1 MNFQALHFSSEE
13 DSDDSSV
20 DSYGSS
26 DEEGGM
32 VGGTSTATV
41 NGTQQLYG
49 KIKNMIIEIFKTMTS
64 SEFEVEF
71 TEFWKGLDFEVE
83 NIHGNSKSLR
93 KYPVLISHENYKT
106 NHPNKFRFAIL
117 FHENSFVSDVKT
129 FLNGVLNH
137 HINDLGEI
145 QVINGENTIGMGER
159 YYNGLNI
166 NFMINGKET
175 ELRFHTSKTFTFKE
189 IPNHDLEYFMGGI
202 KKHEYRFE
210 GGDNYFPDNIVK
222 REILFLKDHLDH
234 MKNAISGDNK
244 SNDGNPSPESIDFLR
259 LITEPSD
266 KTNNSENV
274 DISKDKNYKRI
285 PVPGDGNCFFYSM
298 IQALKTVGIFTTVK
312 ELREIVANMIDAD
325 KYNTYVIK
333 NVVDND
339 MDKEVLKDEE
349 TLKTFIKKHEK
360 KNVFDRLFWADENSI
375 NTIEKNMNLKFI
387 IINEEYNIEFGSNDL
402 VFTSGINPDYY
413 ILLFFFTQRH
423 YELMTYKGKSA
434 LTFEEIPHN
443 LKMKIK
449 GQDTSKSSIFSK
461 IPEFKP
467 LYDITPIMSTQL
479 LDQLYLKNH
488 PYKTILYFLILNHGS
503 DLLLNNTFTE
513 DFTKF
518 KILYDQYNPKKEND
532 QRGNY
537 EQIMTNAITLYMGYN
552 INTLTK
558 FKGYGYND
566 FFKRYYINNSI
577 AIRESVD
584 APEGAAQ
591 EVHNRNPV
599 YKGSVPVDFK
609 MDMGSLNVY
618 FDSKNIEI
626 ATPRDVEYSTKPFNP
641 LPGLIDFDRILN
653 GFMNAREHQHRE
665 HQQNPPI
672 KMTPKYQHIPP
683 ARFEYS
689 YEYRKDPERLNDEY
703 KNYKNI
709 QKDYI
714 VYEQHVNERVYQL
727 DELMTTYKS
736 IKVTIAGDANGDK
749 ISLGT
754 GLAKNQWI
762 EQGYTYEQYRQF
774 MDHLHQSLKGLKK
787 KYNDRVVYGLV
798 SGSGASAT
806 HYHVWGANESN
817 WDLKHNVQI
826 TGEGQARAMKTMG
839 AGVFGIVT
847 TPLFGKPELKESA
860 EEKTNEY
867 DIFTADLKELA
878 KAFQNVT
885 KSLNEF
891 MQTDDYT
898 RPMTK
903 ENAAAEENT
912 KKIDIEIK
920 KHEEK
925 LLLQNNKPF
934 IRNGFESISV
944 HPNTLPS
951 VHSSVNQIEKKL
963 SSQKRSLAKE
973 KKAE

>member
-20 DSYGSS
+20 DSYESS

-41 NGTQQLYG
+41 NGTEQLYG
-49 KIKNMIIEIFKTMTS
+49 KIKKMIIEIFKNKTMNS

-71 TEFWKGLDFEVE
+71 TEFWKGLDFEVQ
-83 NIHGNSKSLR
+83 NIHGTSNSLK

-117 FHENSFVSDVKT
+117 FHENSFVSDVET
-129 FLNGVLNH
+129 FLNGVLTPT
-137 HINDLGEI
+137 ITGIGKI
-145 QVINGENTIGMGER
+145 QIINGENTIGMGER

-189 IPNHDLEYFMGGI
+189 IPNHDLEYFMGEI
-202 KKHEYRFE
+202 QNHEHYFK

-244 SNDGNPSPESIDFLR
+244 SNDGNPSPEPIDFLR

-325 KYNTYVIK
+325 KYDTYVKK
-333 NVVDND
+333 NVVDKD
-339 MDKEVLKDEE
+339 MDNNVLKYEE

-360 KNVFDRLFWADENSI
+360 TNDFDLLFWADENSI

-387 IINEEYNIEFGSNDL
+387 IINEGYNIEFGSNDL

-413 ILLFFFTQRH
+413 ILLFFFTQTH

-467 LYDITPIMSTQL
+467 LYDSTPIMSTQL
-479 LDQLYLKNH
+479 LEQLYLKNH

-503 DLLLNNTFTE
+503 DLLLNNTFTFNE
-513 DFTKF
+513 DFTQF
-518 KILYDQYNPKKEND
+518 KILYDKYNPKKEND

-537 EQIMTNAITLYMGYN
+537 EKIMTNAITLYMGYN
-552 INTLTK
+552 INTLTE
-558 FKGYGYND
+558 FKGDAYNE

-577 AIRESVD
+577 AIRESLD
-584 APEGAAQ
+584 APEGAVQ
-591 EVHNRNPV
+591 EVHNHNPV
-599 YKGSVPVDFK
+599 YKGSVPEDFK
-609 MDMGSLNVY
+609 MDMGSLNEY
-618 FDSKNIEI
+618 FESSLFESSLFDIV
-626 ATPRDVEYSTKPFNP
+626 TPPDVEYSPEPFNP

-653 GFMNAREHQHRE
+653 GFMNAREHQ
-665 HQQNPPI
+665 QNPPI

-683 ARFEYS
+683 ARFEDS
-689 YEYRKDPERLNDEY
+689 YGDRKESTTLKGEYE
-703 KNYKNI
+703 NYKNI
-709 QKDYI
+709 QKDYDRYI
-714 VYEQHVNERVYQL
+714 QHVDERVYEL
-727 DELMTTYKS
+727 DKLLEDATNKITNF
-736 IKVTIAGDANGDK
+736 KVTIASDDDTTC
-749 ISLGT
+749 SLGT

-774 MDHLHQSLKGLKK
+774 MDHLHQSLKGLKN
-787 KYNDRVVYGLV
+787 KYDARVVYGRV

-806 HYHVWGANESN
+806 HYHVWGANTTHMKLN
-817 WDLKHNVQI
+817 NGDKI
-826 TGEGQARAMKTMG
+826 DGAGQAEAMETMSD
-839 AGVFGIVT
+839 GVFGIVT
-847 TPLFGKPELKESA
+847 TPVGGKPNLEDDD
-860 EEKTNEY
+860 EEKIKY
-867 DIFTADLKELA
+867 YADFTAVLKELA
-878 KAFQNVT
+878 NAEVG
-885 KSLNEF
+885 S
-891 MQTDDYT
+891 
-898 RPMTK
+898 
-903 ENAAAEENT
+903 NAADGNDGEAKFT
-912 KKIDIEIK
+912 DI
-920 KHEEK
+920 
-925 LLLQNNKPF
+925 N
-934 IRNGFESISV
+934 FE
-944 HPNTLPS
+944 PS
-951 VHSSVNQIEKKL
+951 VFSQPVYKTIPEPHSFQTTRELFTNPTGEVRPTNQHLKSIGVIPPNKITN
-963 SSQKRSLAKE
+963 
-973 KKAE
+973 